1 MKASLSGILSY
12 IGSGGI
18 AYLSVRVGYTAVR
31 TQLTEPYLEGIL
43 WPISVVGTLLLV
55 FSAAT
60 ILLTALLELA
70 ERGETPVLLGRTVYT
85 LVGSAGMLG
94 AVIGTVRVVYRWSV
108 PSGVEP
114 TVEAIV
120 ALLLVSAPVTVASY
134 LLWRPQDEF
143 VGPQAKPDENQYTPE
158 YVRNKTAQWSTD
170 DSHQRRSST
179 HTREKKVE
187 SQDGVAD
194 PRQTSQSS
202 QDERT
207 DLTETEFDWTADTEL
222 TFEDVGGMDDVKAEL
237 KRGVIMPLTT
247 HRESAEQ
254 LGITPENIIFHG
266 PPGTGKTYLAKALA
280 GELGYPAAFLSG
292 ADIQSKW
299 INESA
304 ELVST
309 LFTEAEAVA
318 EQHDGC
324 IIFLDELDSV
334 LKSRTRA
341 GNTHEE
347 DNKVVNEFLNHL
359 ENISD
364 DSIVFIGAT
373 NRLESLDN
381 AGIRSGRIDKK
392 IHVGLPDRRARRDIL
407 RAQLADRPTT
417 LSDDHLEQVAGW
429 TQGCSAADLE
439 QIVEDAAMATLERG
453 DDKIS
458 WVDLR
463 RVVSV

>member
-1 MKASLSGILSY
+1 M
-12 IGSGGI
+12 
-18 AYLSVRVGYTAVR
+18 
-31 TQLTEPYLEGIL
+31 
-43 WPISVVGTLLLV
+43 
-55 FSAAT
+55 
-60 ILLTALLELA
+60 LELA

-114 TVEAIV
+114 TVGAIV
-120 ALLLVSAPVTVASY
+120 ALLIVAAPVTMASY

-143 VGPQAKPDENQYTPE
+143 VGSQAKTDENQYTPE
-158 YVRNKTAQWSTD
+158 YVRDKTAQWSTD
-170 DSHQRRSST
+170 DSPQRQPST
-179 HTREKKVE
+179 HTREKKIE
-187 SQDGVAD
+187 FQDGVAD
-194 PRQTSQSS
+194 PPQASRSS

-207 DLTETEFDWTADTEL
+207 DLTETEFDWTTDTEL
-222 TFEDVGGMDDVKAEL
+222 TFEDVGGMGEVKAEL

-254 LGITPENIIFHG
+254 LGISPENIIFHG

-334 LKSRTRA
+334 LKSRTGA

-392 IHVGLPDRRARRDIL
+392 IHVGLPDRRARQDIL
-407 RAQLADRPTT
+407 RAQLVDRPTT
-417 LSDDHLEQVAGW
+417 LSDDQLEQVAGW
-429 TQGCSAADLE
+429 TQGYSAADLE